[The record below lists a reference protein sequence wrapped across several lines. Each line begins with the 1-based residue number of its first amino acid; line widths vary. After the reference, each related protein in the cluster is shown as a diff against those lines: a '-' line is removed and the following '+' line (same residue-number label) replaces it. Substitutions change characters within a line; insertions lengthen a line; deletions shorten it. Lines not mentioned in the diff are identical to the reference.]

1 MARSLKFDLDLGALR
16 ERVSAQFR
24 GLNQNDPGTWPPLP
38 RYTVYAVALLFA
50 LGLGWYLWLSGVKDQ
65 LDQAQQQEIELRQQ
79 YRHKLSQ
86 AVSLDLL
93 KAQKAQV
100 QQYVLLLE
108 KQLPSKA
115 EMDALLSDINQAGIG
130 RGLQFE
136 LFRPGQVDVRNYYAE
151 LPIAIKVQGRYNYL
165 AAFTADVAKLSR
177 IVTINDIA
185 ITAPANAGADA
196 RLTMD
201 ATARTYRYLDADE
214 IAAQHKT
221 PAKPGRGR

>member
-1 MARSLKFDLDLGALR
+1 MAKSLKMQIDFPALQ
-16 ERVSAQFR
+16 ERIASQFR

-38 RYTVYAVALLFA
+38 RFTAYAVALILA
-50 LGLGWYLWLSGVKDQ
+50 LAVGWYVWLSGVKDQ
-65 LDQAQQQEIELRQQ
+65 LNQAQQQEVQLREQ
-79 YRHKLSQ
+79 YKSKLAQ

-130 RGLQFE
+130 RGLQFD
-136 LFRPGQVDVRNYYAE
+136 LFRPGQVEVKNYYAE
-151 LPIAIKVQGRYNYL
+151 LPIAIKVQGSYNDL

-177 IVTINDIA
+177 IVTINNIA
-185 ITAPANAGADA
+185 ITSPAGATTGGK
-196 RLTMD
+196 LSMD
-201 ATARTYRYLDADE
+201 ATAKTFRYLDADE
-214 IAAQHKT
+214 VAAQQKT
-221 PAKPGRGR
+221 KAPGAKQ